1 MFYYVILLRL
11 FGFVVFASGAKF
23 FVLFFSAGFAVFA
36 VFLFVRFSRFC
47 AEQVGKYA
55 KDKRARYLRQFDFT
69 EGHAERTYAGDKYNR
84 YHEEI
89 AIVAKVNLL
98 YHFKT
103 GYRDEAVECDAHTA
117 HYTGGDSGKE
127 GYERSKE

>member
-11 FGFVVFASGAKF
+11 FGFVVFTSGAKF
-23 FVLFFSAGFAVFA
+23 FAFFFSAGFAVFA

-55 KDKRARYLRQFDFT
+55 EDKRARYFRQFDFT

-103 GYRDEAVECDAHTA
+103 GYRDEAVERYANAA
-117 HYTGGDSGKE
+117 HYAGRYRCKE
-127 GYERSKE
+127 G